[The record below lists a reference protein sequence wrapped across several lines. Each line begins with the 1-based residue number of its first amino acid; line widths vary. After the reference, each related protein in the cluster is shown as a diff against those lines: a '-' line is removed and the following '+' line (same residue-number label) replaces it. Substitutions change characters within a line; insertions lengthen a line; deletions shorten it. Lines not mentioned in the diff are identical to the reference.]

1 MDSCGSLGVCLF
13 ECGEAFAQTG
23 CVFVSDRE
31 DADAALG
38 AAGMADEVRASAL
51 VGVGY
56 CCVYDLDQ
64 GVDLRASVGDD
75 FIRIISGNDA
85 LLTETRKEVEEAVV
99 GGLVVEE
106 AQLAAFTHV
115 RDDLNG
121 AAKIGVGVPRRD

>member
-1 MDSCGSLGVCLF
+1 
-13 ECGEAFAQTG
+13 
-23 CVFVSDRE
+23 VSDRE

-38 AAGMADEVRASAL
+38 AAGVADEVGASAL